1 MIEEFGDLLCRMQ
14 RIDLEGQVLKPFA
27 GLRLVVGHFGY
38 GVVLSLWS
46 EIYGRQTEKGKWKE
60 IVEGD
65 C

>member
-1 MIEEFGDLLCRMQ
+1 MIEEFGGLLCQMQ

-38 GVVLSLWS
+38 GVGLSLWS
-46 EIYGRQTEKGKWKE
+46 EIDSWQTKKDKWKE
-60 IVEGD
+60 IVRGD

>member
-1 MIEEFGDLLCRMQ
+1 MQ

-38 GVVLSLWS
+38 GVGLSLWS
-46 EIYGRQTEKGKWKE
+46 EIYGRQTEKDKWKG
-60 IVEGD
+60 IVGGD